1 MKIVGIS
8 GRKQAGKST
17 SANILHG
24 LVLRSNGLV
33 KDFNIDNEG
42 RLTVLTENAKGEEG
56 WGIFDVQ
63 RNDEDFVEYAEHNM
77 WPYIKLYS
85 FADELKR
92 ICVDLFNI
100 PPQCV
105 YGTDEQKNQVQ
116 EHLLW
121 ENMPTTFPIKH
132 GPMTA
137 REFMQF
143 FGTDVMRHM
152 YEPIWVNSC
161 INRIK
166 REQSNLAVIPDVR
179 FPNEAKAIED
189 AGGTVI
195 RLTRSVFNDQHS
207 SELALDGY
215 PFTDIIDNKDNSID
229 SLMVKV
235 TKFYR
240 NLKE

>member
-1 MKIVGIS
+1 
-8 GRKQAGKST
+8 
-17 SANILHG
+17 
-24 LVLRSNGLV
+24 
-33 KDFNIDNEG
+33 
-42 RLTVLTENAKGEEG
+42 
-56 WGIFDVQ
+56 
-63 RNDEDFVEYAEHNM
+63 
-77 WPYIKLYS
+77 
-85 FADELKR
+85 
-92 ICVDLFNI
+92 
-100 PPQCV
+100 
-105 YGTDEQKNQVQ
+105 
-116 EHLLW
+116 
-121 ENMPTTFPIKH
+121 
-132 GPMTA
+132 
-137 REFMQF
+137 
-143 FGTDVMRHM
+143 M